1 MAANALSAPPK
12 CRHFPWQ
19 RSLSTR
25 LCWNAL
31 DHDFKVL
38 AHIPWGPSLIA
49 LKRWTSEEFGV
60 HHNSNEYCILYAN
73 WEPERPIMFLA
84 YVAKEAPKMT
94 YTCLSALTL
103 LFCPLCDRQYLL
115 RFPHFPMDDKRRCI
129 SCCNPWPFRF
139 DCVMCCS
146 LVSLPKL
153 SNGPLVL
160 HLEALPHLMFRE
172 VAHPYLKKKK
182 HISKTKCPSDNP
194 NVKTTWSQLRSLAE
208 SKHPSWDILTMLV
221 KWNSLSRYLMNV
233 CGSRIVK

>member
-1 MAANALSAPPK
+1 
-12 CRHFPWQ
+12 
-19 RSLSTR
+19 
-25 LCWNAL
+25 
-31 DHDFKVL
+31 
-38 AHIPWGPSLIA
+38 
-49 LKRWTSEEFGV
+49 
-60 HHNSNEYCILYAN
+60 
-73 WEPERPIMFLA
+73 MFLA

-139 DCVMCCS
+139 DCVTCCS

-172 VAHPYLKKKK
+172 VAHPYLKKKTYLQNK
-182 HISKTKCPSDNP
+182 VPKRQPKCQDDLITATVPGRIKTS
-194 NVKTTWSQLRSLAE
+194 
-208 SKHPSWDILTMLV
+208 
-221 KWNSLSRYLMNV
+221 
-233 CGSRIVK
+233 

>member
-1 MAANALSAPPK
+1 
-12 CRHFPWQ
+12 
-19 RSLSTR
+19 
-25 LCWNAL
+25 
-31 DHDFKVL
+31 
-38 AHIPWGPSLIA
+38 
-49 LKRWTSEEFGV
+49 
-60 HHNSNEYCILYAN
+60 
-73 WEPERPIMFLA
+73 MFLA

-139 DCVMCCS
+139 DCVTCCS

-172 VAHPYLKKKK
+172 VAHPYLKKN
-182 HISKTKCPSDNP
+182 ISPKQSAQA
-194 NVKTTWSQLRSLAE
+194 TTQMSRRPDHSYGPWQNQNILAE
-208 SKHPSWDILTMLV
+208 TFSPCW
-221 KWNSLSRYLMNV
+221 
-233 CGSRIVK
+233 